1 MKITQNNFIRIRI
14 CNFNILY
21 FKTLTDSPTEEEW
34 KSANEMVNLWYDHC
48 EKKNIKVGLLFNL
61 NSLTFLEPQYYID
74 WAEQFK
80 KNAHRTEKYVI
91 GSALIIKNVII
102 RYFINIFFLLYNP
115 IKPIKLVKNRTEGI
129 EFIRNLKSEE

>member
-48 EKKNIKVGLLFNL
+48 EKK
-61 NSLTFLEPQYYID
+61 
-74 WAEQFK
+74 
-80 KNAHRTEKYVI
+80 KY
-91 GSALIIKNVII
+91 
-102 RYFINIFFLLYNP
+102 
-115 IKPIKLVKNRTEGI
+115 
-129 EFIRNLKSEE
+129 